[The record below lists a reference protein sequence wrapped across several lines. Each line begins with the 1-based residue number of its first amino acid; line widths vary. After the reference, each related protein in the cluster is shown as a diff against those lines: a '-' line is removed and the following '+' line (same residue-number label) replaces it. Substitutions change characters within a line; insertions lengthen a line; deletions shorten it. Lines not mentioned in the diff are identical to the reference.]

1 MWKREEVQE
10 VLRTVTLTQNMLAAA
25 RLQGMFCLSK
35 KYIKIHNPTLRNRM
49 QMKRIAD
56 IPKSDRPREKMQQK
70 GAEALSDHELLA
82 ILLGAAREIVM

>member
-1 MWKREEVQE
+1 
-10 VLRTVTLTQNMLAAA
+10 MLAAA

-82 ILLGAAREIVM
+82 ILLGSGTRDSDVMTVAGRILKVLD